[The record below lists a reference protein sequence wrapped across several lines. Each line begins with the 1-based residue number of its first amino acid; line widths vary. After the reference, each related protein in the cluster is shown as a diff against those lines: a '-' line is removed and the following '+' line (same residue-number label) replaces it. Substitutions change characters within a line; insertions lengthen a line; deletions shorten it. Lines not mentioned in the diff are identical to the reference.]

1 MINPPGGRNPQEFGV
16 ANKGTTMISSDLE
29 IALQTISKSSPG
41 KFFCYFC
48 VVSSAY
54 EIRSKFQYV

>member
-29 IALQTISKSSPG
+29 IALQTISNSSPG
-41 KFFCYFC
+41 KFF
-48 VVSSAY
+48 
-54 EIRSKFQYV
+54 